1 MRVLLDTNVLLLFA
15 FGSATL
21 SPRVRALIE
30 DQQDELLV
38 SAVTPL
44 ELAIKS
50 SRGKLLLPAELDEF
64 YSAMVAEMRARE
76 LPVTARH
83 ALGVQALPPIHGDP
97 FDRLL
102 VAQAQLENAGLATN
116 DPAFRRYGVEVIW

>member
-1 MRVLLDTNVLLLFA
+1 LRVLLDTNVLLFFA
-15 FGSATL
+15 FGSLRL
-21 SPRVRALIE
+21 SPRVRVLIE
-30 DQQDELLV
+30 DQEDDLLL
-38 SAVTPL
+38 SAVTPW

-64 YSAMVAEMRARE
+64 YSSTVAEMRARE
-76 LPVTARH
+76 LPITARH
-83 ALGVQALPPIHGDP
+83 ALGVQALPPIHRDP

-102 VAQAQLENAGLATN
+102 VAQAQLENIAVATN